1 MPQSRENFENLHRT
15 KPLIRTVSNLKNVT
29 NNIRMFADSFEQL
42 LNSVE
47 NFAPTLEIA
56 AKGKDLLVSKMAP
69 PRRPPQNI
77 KQKGEKT
84 GKKTVEEW
92 DSEILEEDEGIV
104 EEDNSEVVG

>member
-1 MPQSRENFENLHRT
+1 MSYKKGDFENLSRT

-29 NNIRMFADSFEQL
+29 NNLRMFADSFEQL

-69 PRRPPQNI
+69 PMRRPARPNPKAVPQ
-77 KQKGEKT
+77 KAK
-84 GKKTVEEW
+84 
-92 DSEILEEDEGIV
+92 LEEKEMEN
-104 EEDNSEVVG
+104 EEREE